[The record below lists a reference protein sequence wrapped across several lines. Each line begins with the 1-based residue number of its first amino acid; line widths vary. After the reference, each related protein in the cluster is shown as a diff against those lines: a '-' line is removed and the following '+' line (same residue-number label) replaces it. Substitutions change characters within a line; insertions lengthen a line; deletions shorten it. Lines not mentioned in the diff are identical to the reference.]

1 MASAV
6 INYSFL
12 TINYMNYIAT
22 WFYRESADEAS
33 FYPQMGQRGDSA
45 LVHSVYMQIQ
55 VPFFRT
61 FRHYNPKAR
70 LLFFT
75 NLRRDALPRFL
86 LGLFDELGVET
97 VTLPYERRPPKGWY
111 GAWQNQFYLYDILGW
126 MGGRM
131 KADDALLVCDADCLC
146 RTPLDGLFDEIR
158 KQGSA
163 LYEFI
168 TDRSATINGIT
179 LPEMETFYSAC
190 YGPPPRSPLA
200 YYGGEFIGL
209 RGDSVCRINEAYAG
223 LWAFN
228 LARADRR
235 EPKLNEEAHVLSVLA
250 ERLDL
255 RNAVANRYVKR
266 MWTSP
271 QFNNVRPEDERLAVW
286 HLPYEKKRGLYR
298 LFRLLEKQKG
308 LGDEERFWHRA
319 KELTGV
325 PAVSLRKRLRDR
337 WTTLIGKFK
346 ELKGVISRS

>member
-1 MASAV
+1 
-6 INYSFL
+6 
-12 TINYMNYIAT
+12 MNYIIT

-61 FRHYNPKAR
+61 FRHYNPAAR

-179 LPEMETFYSAC
+179 LPEMEAFYSAC

-337 WTTLIGKFK
+337 WTTLLMWFTK
-346 ELKGVISRS
+346 

>member
-1 MASAV
+1 M
-6 INYSFL
+6 
-12 TINYMNYIAT
+12 TDYIAT

-33 FYPQMGQRGDSA
+33 FYPQMGQKGDSA

-61 FRHYNPKAR
+61 FRHYNPAAR

-75 NLRRDALPRFL
+75 NLKREGLPRFL
-86 LGLFDELGVET
+86 LELFDELSVET
-97 VTLPYERRPPKGWY
+97 VTLPYTRRPPKGWY
-111 GAWQNQFYLYDILGW
+111 GAWQNQFYLYDILSG
-126 MGGRM
+126 MDGRM
-131 KADDALLVCDADCLC
+131 QADDTLLVCDADCLC
-146 RTPLDGLFDEIR
+146 RMPLDPLFDEICNN
-158 KQGSA
+158 GSA

-179 LPEMETFYSAC
+179 LPEMEAFYSGC
-190 YGPPPRSPLA
+190 YGTPPRSPLA

-228 LARADRR
+228 LARTDRR

-337 WTTLIGKFK
+337 WTTLLMWFTRI
-346 ELKGVISRS
+346 

>member
-61 FRHYNPKAR
+61 FRHYNPAAR

-75 NLRRDALPRFL
+75 NLRREGLPRFL

-131 KADDALLVCDADCLC
+131 C

-179 LPEMETFYSAC
+179 LPEMEAFYTDC
-190 YGPPPRSPLA
+190 YGTPPRSPLA

-271 QFNNVRPEDERLAVW
+271 QFNNVSPC
-286 HLPYEKKRGLYR
+286 GTC
-298 LFRLLEKQKG
+298 
-308 LGDEERFWHRA
+308 
-319 KELTGV
+319 LTRRSGGCT
-325 PAVSLRKRLRDR
+325 VSSASSKSRKAWATRSVSG
-337 WTTLIGKFK
+337 IG
-346 ELKGVISRS
+346 RRN

>member
-1 MASAV
+1 M
-6 INYSFL
+6 
-12 TINYMNYIAT
+12 TDYIAT

-61 FRHYNPKAR
+61 FRHYNPAAR

-75 NLRRDALPRFL
+75 NLRREGLPRFL

-179 LPEMETFYSAC
+179 LPEMEAFYTDC
-190 YGPPPRSPLA
+190 YGTPPRSPLA

-209 RGDSVCRINEAYAG
+209 RGDSVCRINEVYAG

-228 LARADRR
+228 LARAGSR

-337 WTTLIGKFK
+337 WTTLLMWFTK
-346 ELKGVISRS
+346 

>member
-1 MASAV
+1 
-6 INYSFL
+6 
-12 TINYMNYIAT
+12 MNYIIT

-75 NLRRDALPRFL
+75 NLRREGLPRFL

-179 LPEMETFYSAC
+179 LPEMEAFYSAC

-271 QFNNVRPEDERLAVW
+271 QFNNVCPEDERLAVW

-337 WTTLIGKFK
+337 WTTLLMWFTRI
-346 ELKGVISRS
+346 

>member
-61 FRHYNPKAR
+61 FRHYNPAAR

-75 NLRRDALPRFL
+75 NLRREGLPRFL

-179 LPEMETFYSAC
+179 LPEMEAFYTDC
-190 YGPPPRSPLA
+190 YGTPPRSPLA

-209 RGDSVCRINEAYAG
+209 RGDSVCRINEVYAG

-271 QFNNVRPEDERLAVW
+271 QFNNVCPEDEHLAVW

-337 WTTLIGKFK
+337 WTTLLMWFTK
-346 ELKGVISRS
+346 

>member
-61 FRHYNPKAR
+61 FRHYNPAVR

-75 NLRRDALPRFL
+75 NLRREGLPRFL
-86 LGLFDELGVET
+86 LDLFDELGVET
-97 VTLPYERRPPKGWY
+97 VTLPYTRRPPKGWY

-131 KADDALLVCDADCLC
+131 KTDDALLVCDADCLC

-179 LPEMETFYSAC
+179 LPEMEAFYTDC
-190 YGPPPRSPLA
+190 YGTPPRSPLA

-271 QFNNVRPEDERLAVW
+271 QFNNVCPEDERLS
-286 HLPYEKKRGLYR
+286 G
-298 LFRLLEKQKG
+298 G
-308 LGDEERFWHRA
+308 C
-319 KELTGV
+319 T
-325 PAVSLRKRLRDR
+325 VSSASSKSRKAWATRSVSG
-337 WTTLIGKFK
+337 IG
-346 ELKGVISRS
+346 RRN

>member
-33 FYPQMGQRGDSA
+33 FYPQMGQKGDSA

-61 FRHYNPKAR
+61 FRHYNPKVR

-75 NLRRDALPRFL
+75 NLKREGLPRFL
-86 LGLFDELGVET
+86 LELFDELSVET
-97 VTLPYERRPPKGWY
+97 VTLPYTRRPPKGWY
-111 GAWQNQFYLYDILGW
+111 EAWQNQFYLYDILGW

-179 LPEMETFYSAC
+179 LPEMEAFYSAC

-209 RGDSVCRINEAYAG
+209 RGDSVCRINEAYPE

-228 LARADRR
+228 LARAGSR

-271 QFNNVRPEDERLAVW
+271 QFNNVCPEDERLAVW

>member
-61 FRHYNPKAR
+61 FRHYNPAAR

-86 LGLFDELGVET
+86 LDLFDELGVET

-179 LPEMETFYSAC
+179 LPEMEAFYTDC
-190 YGPPPRSPLA
+190 YGTPPRSPLA

-209 RGDSVCRINEAYAG
+209 RGDSVCRVNEAYAG

-271 QFNNVRPEDERLAVW
+271 QFNNVCPEDERLAVW

-346 ELKGVISRS
+346 EFKGVISRS

>member
-75 NLRRDALPRFL
+75 NLRREGLPRFL
-86 LGLFDELGVET
+86 LDLFDELGVET
-97 VTLPYERRPPKGWY
+97 VTLPYTRRPPKGWY

-179 LPEMETFYSAC
+179 LPEMEAFYTDC
-190 YGPPPRSPLA
+190 YGTPPRSPLA

-223 LWAFN
+223 LWTFN

-235 EPKLNEEAHVLSVLA
+235 EPKLNEEAHVLSVFA

-271 QFNNVRPEDERLAVW
+271 QFNNVCPEDERLAVW

-337 WTTLIGKFK
+337 WTTLLMWFTK
-346 ELKGVISRS
+346 

>member
-1 MASAV
+1 
-6 INYSFL
+6 
-12 TINYMNYIAT
+12 MNYIIT

-75 NLRRDALPRFL
+75 NLRREGLPRFL

-179 LPEMETFYSAC
+179 LPEMEAFYTDC
-190 YGPPPRSPLA
+190 YGTPPRSPLA

-271 QFNNVRPEDERLAVW
+271 QFNNVCPEDERLAVW

-337 WTTLIGKFK
+337 WTTLLMWFTRI
-346 ELKGVISRS
+346 

>member
-1 MASAV
+1 M
-6 INYSFL
+6 
-12 TINYMNYIAT
+12 TDYIAT

-33 FYPQMGQRGDSA
+33 FYPQMGQKGDSA

-61 FRHYNPKAR
+61 FRHYNPAAR

-179 LPEMETFYSAC
+179 LPEMEAFYTDC
-190 YGPPPRSPLA
+190 YGTPPRSPLA

-209 RGDSVCRINEAYAG
+209 RGDSVCRINEVYAG

-235 EPKLNEEAHVLSVLA
+235 EPKLNEEAHVLSILA

-271 QFNNVRPEDERLAVW
+271 QFNNVCPEDERLAVW

-337 WTTLIGKFK
+337 WTTLLMWFTK
-346 ELKGVISRS
+346 

>member
-1 MASAV
+1 M
-6 INYSFL
+6 
-12 TINYMNYIAT
+12 TDYIAT

-61 FRHYNPKAR
+61 FRHYNPAAR

-75 NLRRDALPRFL
+75 NLRREGLPRFL
-86 LGLFDELGVET
+86 LDLFDELGVET
-97 VTLPYERRPPKGWY
+97 VTLPYTRRPPKGWY

-179 LPEMETFYSAC
+179 LPEMEAFYTDC
-190 YGPPPRSPLA
+190 YGTPPRSPLA

-271 QFNNVRPEDERLAVW
+271 QFNNVCPEDERLAVW

-308 LGDEERFWHRA
+308 LGDEERFWRRA

>member
-1 MASAV
+1 
-6 INYSFL
+6 
-12 TINYMNYIAT
+12 MNYIIT

-75 NLRRDALPRFL
+75 NLRREGLPRFL

-146 RTPLDGLFDEIR
+146 RTPLDGLFDEIQ

-179 LPEMETFYSAC
+179 LPEMEAFYTDC
-190 YGPPPRSPLA
+190 YGTPPRSPLA

-271 QFNNVRPEDERLAVW
+271 QFNNVCPEDERLAVW

-337 WTTLIGKFK
+337 WTTLLMWFTK
-346 ELKGVISRS
+346 

>member
-1 MASAV
+1 
-6 INYSFL
+6 
-12 TINYMNYIAT
+12 MNYIIT

-75 NLRRDALPRFL
+75 NLRREGLPRFL

-179 LPEMETFYSAC
+179 LPEMEAFYTDC
-190 YGPPPRSPLA
+190 NGTPPRSPLA

-209 RGDSVCRINEAYAG
+209 RGDSVCRINEVYAG

-271 QFNNVRPEDERLAVW
+271 QFNNVCPEDERLAVW

-337 WTTLIGKFK
+337 WTTLLMWFTK
-346 ELKGVISRS
+346 

>member
-1 MASAV
+1 M
-6 INYSFL
+6 
-12 TINYMNYIAT
+12 TDYIAT

-33 FYPQMGQRGDSA
+33 FYPQMGQKGDSA

-61 FRHYNPKAR
+61 FRHYNPAAR

-75 NLRRDALPRFL
+75 NLKREGLPRFL
-86 LGLFDELGVET
+86 LELFDELSVET
-97 VTLPYERRPPKGWY
+97 VTLPYTRRPPKGWY
-111 GAWQNQFYLYDILGW
+111 EAWQNQFYLYDILGW

-179 LPEMETFYSAC
+179 LPEMEAFYSAC

-337 WTTLIGKFK
+337 WTTLLMWFTRI
-346 ELKGVISRS
+346 

>member
-1 MASAV
+1 M
-6 INYSFL
+6 
-12 TINYMNYIAT
+12 TDYIAT

-33 FYPQMGQRGDSA
+33 FYPQMGQKGDSA

-61 FRHYNPKAR
+61 FRHYNPAAR

-75 NLRRDALPRFL
+75 NLKREGLPRFL
-86 LGLFDELGVET
+86 LELFDELSVET
-97 VTLPYERRPPKGWY
+97 VTLPYTRRPPKGWY
-111 GAWQNQFYLYDILGW
+111 EAWQNQFYLYDILSR
-126 MGGRM
+126 MDGRI
-131 KADDALLVCDADCLC
+131 KADDTLLVCDADCLC
-146 RTPLDGLFDEIR
+146 RMPLDPLFDEIR
-158 KQGSA
+158 NNGSA

-179 LPEMETFYSAC
+179 LPQMETFYEAC
-190 YGPPPRSPLA
+190 YGKPPQLPLA

-209 RGDSVCRINEAYAG
+209 RGDNVRRINEAYPE

-228 LARADRR
+228 LAQADRQA
-235 EPKLNEEAHVLSVLA
+235 PKLNEEAHVLSVLA

-255 RNAVANRYVKR
+255 RNAIANRYVKR

-271 QFNNVRPEDERLAVW
+271 QFNNVRPGDEHLAVW

-337 WTTLIGKFK
+337 WTTLLMWFTRI
-346 ELKGVISRS
+346 

>member
-75 NLRRDALPRFL
+75 NLRREGLPRFL

-126 MGGRM
+126 MEGRM
-131 KADDALLVCDADCLC
+131 KTDDALLVCDADCLC
-146 RTPLDGLFDEIR
+146 RTPLDGLFDEMR

-190 YGPPPRSPLA
+190 YGTPPRSPLA

-271 QFNNVRPEDERLAVW
+271 QFNNVCPEDEHLAVW

-337 WTTLIGKFK
+337 WTTLLMWFTK
-346 ELKGVISRS
+346 

>member
-86 LGLFDELGVET
+86 LGLFDELGVEA

-179 LPEMETFYSAC
+179 LPEMEAFYSAC

-209 RGDSVCRINEAYAG
+209 RGDSVCRINEVYAG

-337 WTTLIGKFK
+337 WTTLLMWFTK
-346 ELKGVISRS
+346 

>member
-1 MASAV
+1 M
-6 INYSFL
+6 
-12 TINYMNYIAT
+12 TDYIAT

-75 NLRRDALPRFL
+75 NLRREGLPRFL

-179 LPEMETFYSAC
+179 LPEMEAFYSGC
-190 YGPPPRSPLA
+190 YGTPPRSPLA

-228 LARADRR
+228 LARAGSR

-271 QFNNVRPEDERLAVW
+271 QFNNVCPEDERLAVW

-298 LFRLLEKQKG
+298 LFRLLEKQGG

-337 WTTLIGKFK
+337 WTTLLMWFTK
-346 ELKGVISRS
+346 

>member
-75 NLRRDALPRFL
+75 NLRREGLPRFL

-179 LPEMETFYSAC
+179 LPEMEAFYSAC
-190 YGPPPRSPLA
+190 YGTPPRSPLA

-271 QFNNVRPEDERLAVW
+271 QFNNVCPEDERLAVW

>member
-1 MASAV
+1 
-6 INYSFL
+6 
-12 TINYMNYIAT
+12 MNYIIT

-75 NLRRDALPRFL
+75 NLRREGLPRFL

-179 LPEMETFYSAC
+179 LPEMEAFYTDC
-190 YGPPPRSPLA
+190 YGTPPRSPLA

-337 WTTLIGKFK
+337 WTTLLMWFTRI
-346 ELKGVISRS
+346 

>member
-1 MASAV
+1 
-6 INYSFL
+6 
-12 TINYMNYIAT
+12 MNYIIT

-75 NLRRDALPRFL
+75 NLKREGLPRFL
-86 LGLFDELGVET
+86 LDLFDELGVET

-179 LPEMETFYSAC
+179 LPEMEAFYTDC
-190 YGPPPRSPLA
+190 YGTPPRSPLA

-209 RGDSVCRINEAYAG
+209 RGDIVCRINEAYAG

-235 EPKLNEEAHVLSVLA
+235 EPKLNEEAHVLSILA

-271 QFNNVRPEDERLAVW
+271 QFNNVCPEDERLAVW

-337 WTTLIGKFK
+337 WTTLLMWFTK
-346 ELKGVISRS
+346 

>member
-1 MASAV
+1 M
-6 INYSFL
+6 
-12 TINYMNYIAT
+12 TDYIAT

-33 FYPQMGQRGDSA
+33 FYPQMGQKGDSA

-86 LGLFDELGVET
+86 LDLFDELGVET

-179 LPEMETFYSAC
+179 LPEMEAFYTDC
-190 YGPPPRSPLA
+190 YGTPPRSPLA

-228 LARADRR
+228 LARAGSR

-271 QFNNVRPEDERLAVW
+271 QFNNVCPEDERLAVW

-337 WTTLIGKFK
+337 WTTLLMWFTRI
-346 ELKGVISRS
+346 

>member
-1 MASAV
+1 M
-6 INYSFL
+6 
-12 TINYMNYIAT
+12 TDYIAT

-61 FRHYNPKAR
+61 FRHYNPAAR

-86 LGLFDELGVET
+86 LDLFDELGVET

-179 LPEMETFYSAC
+179 LPEMEAFYTDC
-190 YGPPPRSPLA
+190 YGTPPRSPLA

-271 QFNNVRPEDERLAVW
+271 QFNNVCPEDERLAVW

-337 WTTLIGKFK
+337 WTTLLMWFTK
-346 ELKGVISRS
+346 

>member
-75 NLRRDALPRFL
+75 NLRREGLPRFL

-179 LPEMETFYSAC
+179 LPEMEAFYSAC

-228 LARADRR
+228 LARAGSR

-337 WTTLIGKFK
+337 WTTLLMWFTRI
-346 ELKGVISRS
+346 

>member
-1 MASAV
+1 
-6 INYSFL
+6 
-12 TINYMNYIAT
+12 MNYIIT

-75 NLRRDALPRFL
+75 NLRREGLPRFL

-179 LPEMETFYSAC
+179 LPEMEAFYTDC
-190 YGPPPRSPLA
+190 YGTPPRSPLA

-228 LARADRR
+228 LARAGSR

-271 QFNNVRPEDERLAVW
+271 QFNNVCPEDERLAVW

-337 WTTLIGKFK
+337 WTTLLMWFTRI
-346 ELKGVISRS
+346 

>member
-1 MASAV
+1 
-6 INYSFL
+6 
-12 TINYMNYIAT
+12 MNYIIT

-61 FRHYNPKAR
+61 FRHYNPAAR

-75 NLRRDALPRFL
+75 NLRREGLPRFL
-86 LGLFDELGVET
+86 LDLFDELGVEA

-179 LPEMETFYSAC
+179 LPEMEAFYTDC
-190 YGPPPRSPLA
+190 YGTPPRSPLA

-228 LARADRR
+228 LARAGSR

>member
-1 MASAV
+1 M
-6 INYSFL
+6 
-12 TINYMNYIAT
+12 TDYIAT

-33 FYPQMGQRGDSA
+33 FYPQMGQKGDSA

-75 NLRRDALPRFL
+75 NLRREGLPRFL

-179 LPEMETFYSAC
+179 LPEMEAFYTDC
-190 YGPPPRSPLA
+190 YGTPPRSPLA

-228 LARADRR
+228 LARAGSR

-337 WTTLIGKFK
+337 WTTLLMWFTK
-346 ELKGVISRS
+346 

>member
-61 FRHYNPKAR
+61 FRHYNPAAR

-75 NLRRDALPRFL
+75 NLRREGLPRFL
-86 LGLFDELGVET
+86 LDLFDELGVEA
-97 VTLPYERRPPKGWY
+97 VTLPYTRRPPKGWY

-179 LPEMETFYSAC
+179 LPEMETFYTDC
-190 YGPPPRSPLA
+190 YGTPPRSPLS

-271 QFNNVRPEDERLAVW
+271 QFNNVCPEDERLAVW

-308 LGDEERFWHRA
+308 LGDEERFWRRA

-325 PAVSLRKRLRDR
+325 PAVSLRKRPRDR
-337 WTTLIGKFK
+337 WTTLLMWFTRI
-346 ELKGVISRS
+346 